1 MINRWKGL
9 QVESEGTGISKPL
22 SEQVNLLGS
31 VLGHAIEEQGGAE
44 MLELVEELRLL
55 CKRANSE
62 NDTTLRDKAI
72 EKIHNL
78 STGEINWLLRGYT
91 AFFHLVNK
99 AEQEEIIRINRERA
113 RKSSPENPRPESIDD
128 AIKQLKDSGYSI
140 DEVVELF
147 NKLDIQPTLTA
158 HPTEA
163 RRRSILYK
171 QQYVAD
177 QMARLRQDDLTPNEE
192 QDALNELF
200 TQVSLLLA
208 TDEIRV
214 ERPTVQDEVEQG
226 LYFVQNSIWDTVPQI
241 YLDVQQALN
250 KYYHDNQDF
259 PVFLRYRS
267 WIGSDRDGNPNV
279 TPEVTRRTANTQ
291 RRVVLGLYHQ
301 ELRNLRRELSISDQK
316 IEVPASL
323 YESIEADAARIEIP
337 DFRRRFHRNEPF
349 RLKLSYMMAKIQTL
363 LESLENNESTVQ
375 PNTIYSRD
383 DFVADLELIRESLK
397 VCKFNELADF
407 GKVTRLIVQAKT
419 FGFHLLTLD
428 VRQHSEVHEHAVAE
442 LLKVA
447 GVTDRYGSLPE
458 EKRLKI
464 LGEELKN
471 PRPLLP
477 KQSNLPED
485 VRELLQSFQTILEL
499 LKRDPNAVG
508 SYIVSMTHEVSD
520 LLEPMLLAK
529 EVGLWR
535 WNDGQVESP
544 IDFVPLFET
553 IEDLDAAYQ
562 RMEALYQD
570 PLYARHLESRK
581 NFQEVMLGYS
591 DSNKDGGYWMANWA
605 LHKAQEQLGNVS
617 QKYGIEL
624 RLFHGRGGTV
634 GRGGG
639 RANQAILAMPQVVHN
654 GHIRFTEQG
663 EVISFRYALPAIAH
677 RHIEQIVHAMIL
689 STEQAEN
696 SPRKQEQNNNDSKY
710 QLMESV
716 AQQSMTQYRK
726 LIDDEKFWSW
736 YTSVTPIE
744 QISRLPIASR
754 PVSRKS
760 SSEVDFDGL
769 RAIPWVFAWTQTRY
783 IVPGWY
789 GIGKSLHNFIEQK
802 TDAVLTLQSYYE
814 NWKFFTAVINNAQ
827 REMAR
832 ARLEISDY
840 YTQLS
845 SVGKGQPQPKFPE
858 IISEDFRQA
867 RAALLQITG
876 QKELLDNTPVIQ
888 KSITLRNPYTDVL
901 NLLQIELMRR
911 YRKGETNGNQE
922 LRQALFLSI
931 NGIAAAMQSTG

>member
-1 MINRWKGL
+1 MNRWHGL

-22 SEQVNLLGS
+22 SEQVNLLGAI
-31 VLGHAIEEQGGAE
+31 LGHAIEEQGGSD
-44 MLELVEELRLL
+44 MLDLVEELRLL
-55 CKRANSE
+55 CKQ
-62 NDTTLRDKAI
+62 AI
-72 EKIHNL
+72 ADQDSSPRKQAAEKITQL
-78 STGEINWLLRGYT
+78 SNEDIVWLLRGYT

-113 RKSSPENPRPESIDD
+113 RNSSLENPRPESIDD
-128 AIKQLKDSGYSI
+128 AVKHLKDAGYSAQDI
-140 DEVVELF
+140 VTLLQ
-147 NKLDIQPTLTA
+147 KLDIQPTLTA

-171 QQYVAD
+171 QQYIAD
-177 QMARLRQDDLTPNEE
+177 QMDRLRQSDITPDEH

-208 TDEIRV
+208 TDEIRI

-226 LYFVQNSIWDTVPQI
+226 LYFVRNTIWNTVPQI
-241 YLDVQQALN
+241 YLDTQRSLH
-250 KYYHDNQDF
+250 KYYDETPDF
-259 PVFLRYRS
+259 PVFLQYRS

-279 TPEVTRRTANTQ
+279 TPEVTRWTADTQ
-291 RRVVLGLYHQ
+291 RRLALELYSD
-301 ELRNLRRELSISDQK
+301 ELHELRREISLSDQQIK
-316 IEVPASL
+316 VPERL
-323 YESIEADAARIEIP
+323 YQSIEGDAASIEIA
-337 DFRRRFHRNEPF
+337 DFRRRYYKNEPF
-349 RLKLSYMMAKIQTL
+349 RLKISYVIARIKNLLDL
-363 LESLENNESTVQ
+363 LEEDHLIPLPQHNYSSENF
-375 PNTIYSRD
+375 I
-383 DFVADLELIRESLK
+383 ADLELIQDVLRE
-397 VCKFNELADF
+397 CNFTEFADF
-407 GKVTRLIVQAKT
+407 GRISRLIVQAKT

-428 VRQHSEVHEHAVAE
+428 LRQHSEVHEAAVDK

-447 GVTDRYGSLPE
+447 GVTQDYSSISE
-458 EKRLKI
+458 EVRIRI
-464 LGEELKN
+464 LSEELKN

-477 KQSNLPED
+477 NQINLPESIQQVLD
-485 VRELLQSFQTILEL
+485 SFQTMVGL
-499 LKRDPNAVG
+499 LNRDPDSIG

-529 EVGLWR
+529 EVGLWQ
-535 WNDGQVESP
+535 WDDGVVESP

-553 IEDLDAAYQ
+553 IEDLDAAYE
-562 RMEALYQD
+562 RMEALYKD
-570 PLYARHLESRK
+570 PLYTQHLQSRN

-605 LHKAQEQLGNVS
+605 LHKAQEQLGKVS
-617 QKYGIEL
+617 KKYEVEL

-663 EVISFRYALPAIAH
+663 EVISFRYALPDIAH
-677 RHIEQIVHAMIL
+677 RHIEQIVNAMML
-689 STEQAEN
+689 TTG
-696 SPRKQEQNNNDSKY
+696 QEQISNGDDNYTSGGQGKLMNDI
-710 QLMESV
+710 
-716 AQQSMTQYRK
+716 AQRSMMRYRK
-726 LIDDEKFWSW
+726 LIDNESFWPW

-760 SSEVDFDGL
+760 SSEVDFEGL

-789 GIGKSLHNFIEQK
+789 GVGHALKRILDEDPELVS
-802 TDAVLTLQSYYE
+802 TLQEYYRQW
-814 NWKFFTAVINNAQ
+814 NFFTAVVNNAQ

-832 ARLEISDY
+832 ARFDISELYSNIVAGSEEQKLPD
-840 YTQLS
+840 
-845 SVGKGQPQPKFPE
+845 FHE
-858 IISEDFRQA
+858 IISEDFQKA
-867 RAALLQITG
+867 RDAILQITG
-876 QKELLDNTPVIQ
+876 QNDLLDNTPVIQ

-901 NLLQIELMRR
+901 NLLQIELMNR
-911 YRKGETNGNQE
+911 YRKSQSRENHD
-922 LRQALFLSI
+922 LRRALFLSI